1 MTLQAH
7 MFEGLSEDQKQQVA
21 ADLSEMDAKL
31 PGGGLTLQR
40 VMGDGCWAAKS
51 SDIRW
56 DSNRQ

>member
-1 MTLQAH
+1 